1 MPGKTG
7 KSRVD
12 NLPASCTPVSAGT
25 AKPVHYL
32 HNPTFETELLVI
44 DLSVK
49 FTYKKKKYLCIVK
62 LE

>member
-12 NLPASCTPVSAGT
+12 NLPSSCTPVSAGAAET
-25 AKPVHYL
+25 VHYL

-44 DLSVK
+44 GLSVK

>member
-1 MPGKTG
+1 M
-7 KSRVD
+7 D
-12 NLPASCTPVSAGT
+12 NLPASCTPVSAGAAET
-25 AKPVHYL
+25 VHYL

-44 DLSVK
+44 GLSVK

>member
-1 MPGKTG
+1 MPGNNG

-12 NLPASCTPVSAGT
+12 NLPASCAPVPTGT
-25 AKPVHYL
+25 AETVHYL

-44 DLSVK
+44 GLSVK

>member
-7 KSRVD
+7 KSRVE
-12 NLPASCTPVSAGT
+12 NLPASCAPVPDRTSE
-25 AKPVHYL
+25 PIHYL
-32 HNPTFETELLVI
+32 YNPTFETELLVI